1 MMQNSV
7 KHELELVR
15 WKITSMIQA
24 NAGNVSALVAN
35 EIEHALEYAHDAVAE
50 VEYVFDVLKI
60 MAHLIERLEY
70 LSGFN
75 PLKSTC
81 DDILAD
87 CERIKA
93 RIEDDEEGVLP
104 L

>member
-1 MMQNSV
+1 
-7 KHELELVR
+7 
-15 WKITSMIQA
+15 MIQA
-24 NAGNVSALVAN
+24 NAGIANALVAN
-35 EIEHALEYAHDAVAE
+35 EMEHALEYTHDAVAE

-60 MAHLIERLEY
+60 IDHLIERLEY

-81 DDILAD
+81 DDILED
-87 CERIKA
+87 CKRIKA
-93 RIEDDEEGVLP
+93 RIEDDEEGMLP